1 MLVICQKCYDFWYV
15 LWLPSGSYTGCRSQE
30 TTYMTELSLRTA
42 IGDYGHTAPLK
53 DGTIRSQ
60 MFEMEHKEISP
71 VPMIFRRM
79 VRALETFVDFNVAQ
93 GIIPEA
99 VDPDD
104 LFLTETLA

>member
-1 MLVICQKCYDFWYV
+1 
-15 LWLPSGSYTGCRSQE
+15 
-30 TTYMTELSLRTA
+30 MTELSLRTA
-42 IGDYGHTAPLK
+42 IGNYGHTALLK

-93 GIIPEA
+93 GIIPDRRPRRP
-99 VDPDD
+99 VPDRD
-104 LFLTETLA
+104 ARVSQSHY